1 MNKSFDKYFV
11 VDTNIILEDFTN
23 IAKLSDEGNNLIIL
37 PEIVLDEIDSKK
49 SGFEEINYQA
59 RKFAR
64 FLEDSHI
71 KESKEE
77 EGHKIVYLEVD
88 DVNLIIISKEIYKT
102 DTKQIS
108 LSISNDIKILEIAL
122 FANSYFEKTIQFIS
136 NDIMARVRATSLDL
150 ETTYLKGDGKDDTE
164 LEFEKT
170 ITINFEDLETIQDRE
185 IIELDPEYQPYIF
198 SYCLKVKN
206 SDQVVLCAIKN
217 GKINVLDEVSLREQI
232 VTPLNKEQLFFSHSL
247 QDPHYNIII
256 VEAKAGSGKTLL
268 GLSSA
273 IKLVRK
279 KQFQKIIYIRNSIES
294 LDKGEDVG
302 YLPGHEEKF
311 AIYNHPLMDSLKY
324 MARSEHKKKSANKKQ
339 YTPPTEEE
347 INTKVEQTVQNY
359 SIETMWV
366 GEMRGRT
373 LSDAFVIVDE
383 AQNMSNKTM
392 QMVLSRIDSSCKVV
406 ILGSNKQIDNFYVNK
421 YTNSLTTLLKS
432 TKEKSDLVNLYALK
446 LKKVLRGPIT
456 QWAESIF

>member
-279 KQFQKIIYIRNSIES
+279 KTVSK
-294 LDKGEDVG
+294 
-302 YLPGHEEKF
+302 
-311 AIYNHPLMDSLKY
+311 NH
-324 MARSEHKKKSANKKQ
+324 
-339 YTPPTEEE
+339 
-347 INTKVEQTVQNY
+347 
-359 SIETMWV
+359 
-366 GEMRGRT
+366 
-373 LSDAFVIVDE
+373 
-383 AQNMSNKTM
+383 
-392 QMVLSRIDSSCKVV
+392 
-406 ILGSNKQIDNFYVNK
+406 
-421 YTNSLTTLLKS
+421 
-432 TKEKSDLVNLYALK
+432 LY
-446 LKKVLRGPIT
+446 
-456 QWAESIF
+456 